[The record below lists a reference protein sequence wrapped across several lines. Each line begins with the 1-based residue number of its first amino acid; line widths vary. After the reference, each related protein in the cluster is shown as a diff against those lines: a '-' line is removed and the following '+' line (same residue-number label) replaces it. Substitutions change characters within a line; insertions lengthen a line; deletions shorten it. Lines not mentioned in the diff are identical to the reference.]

1 MISVTLQEALYKQGK
16 SQYWLAKHTGITPS
30 TINKLCNNKTSR
42 IDFDT
47 IDKICISLNCNIAD
61 ILRFDKG
68 DE

>member
-1 MISVTLQEALYKQGK
+1 MISVTLQETLDKHNK

-30 TINKLCNNKTSR
+30 TINKLCKNKTSR

-47 IDKICISLNCNIAD
+47 LDKICTSLNCNVAD